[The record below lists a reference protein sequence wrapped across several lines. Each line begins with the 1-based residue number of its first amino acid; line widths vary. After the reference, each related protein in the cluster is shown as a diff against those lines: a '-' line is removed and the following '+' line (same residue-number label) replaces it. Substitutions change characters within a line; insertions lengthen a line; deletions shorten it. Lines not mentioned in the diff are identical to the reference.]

1 MLFPN
6 LRSTKFSLPNR
17 SADVKLVLRGFK
29 LSQVQISERCVRSII
44 TVELINELKQT
55 DLAVVTMKQK
65 FPHSSAL
72 ISKLDNTHPRNLVN
86 SLLKLLSQGFTHK
99 MATSLTNNANKKN
112 NDEIKSLE
120 LSFIFVL
127 ECTYFRFQV
136 DIYFSQFVLHH
147 VLRKLFIKFFCSSAF
162 KKINILLRLFK
173 TEAYKFNINI

>member
-6 LRSTKFSLPNR
+6 LRSTKLSLPNR

-99 MATSLTNNANKKN
+99 MASSLTNNANNIN

-136 DIYFSQFVLHH
+136 HTYLPQFLLQKIVYN
-147 VLRKLFIKFFCSSAF
+147 FFCSSAF
-162 KKINILLRLFK
+162 KRL
-173 TEAYKFNINI
+173 TYC